1 MPNIIC
7 RKSLQPITFFVT
19 LHLAEKP
26 FYRTVSKGEIL
37 YIHYKNKTIMKKILL
52 FLIPFLF
59 AINSYSQEWT
69 EPVQINTLQG
79 LNNNPDFCV
88 DKHGTLH
95 CVWSYKIEQ
104 NHRIIYYSKSQDDGM
119 TWSIP
124 ENVSQNTSLW
134 MENPHIVTDSENN
147 IHLTYDFNTGNP
159 GGTLIVYRKFV
170 GQNWSKIDTISK
182 DWPGARHNRLVI
194 DQSDKLY
201 CFWFHD
207 YQNGTEFYRVMDYN
221 QWGGIIKVYDND
233 DSYFLEKAIV
243 DSLNVFHC
251 TGYRFFNDQT
261 SYDQEIVYST
271 YENLIWSDLTEVSQD
286 YQPWVGNDIALDK
299 ELNPHIVWRQTVS
312 NTIPANDGTLYS
324 KLNENGW
331 AYPEIV
337 VEDPSDQAIA
347 IDKNNKV
354 HIVDNEKFENG
365 YRYVHYQLVNN
376 EWVGEIIE
384 EDTYGNFGN
393 IFIAKNNFI
402 YLISGKVHSISPI
415 YNSSIVLRKY
425 EITTSIENNFSPA
438 FNSYTIYPN
447 PSRGNTTISYSL
459 EETTHAEIKIYDLA
473 GKLLKTVLDEKQAP
487 GIYKIMWN
495 GTDKNGKE
503 VNSGLYLIRLQA
515 GRQIITRSVELIK

>member
-26 FYRTVSKGEIL
+26 FYKTVSKEEIL

-88 DKHGTLH
+88 DKNGTLH
-95 CVWSYKIEQ
+95 CVWSYKIKQ

-147 IHLTYDFNTGNP
+147 IHLTYDYNTGNP

-194 DQSDKLY
+194 DLNDKVY
-201 CFWFHD
+201 CFWFHE
-207 YQNGTEFYRVMDYN
+207 YQNGTTFYKNLENGTWGEILIPYN
-221 QWGGIIKVYDND
+221 NNDHIFFNKGII
-233 DSYFLEKAIV
+233 DSSNNIR
-243 DSLNVFHC
+243 C
-251 TGYRFFNDQT
+251 TGAHHFAGQNG
-261 SYDQEIVYST
+261 YDDRIISF
-271 YENLIWSDLTEVSQD
+271 NLINGLWDEWVQLSDNTS
-286 YQPWVGNDIALDK
+286 WGGNDIALDANN
-299 ELNPHIVWRQTVS
+299 NPSLTWRQYTS
-312 NTIPANDGTLYS
+312 NTIPPNDGTLYS
-324 KLNENGW
+324 EFDGINW
-331 AYPEIV
+331 SYPETI
-337 VEDPSDQAIA
+337 VEDPTDQAIA

-365 YRYVHYQLVNN
+365 YRFVHYQLVNN

-415 YNSSIVLRKY
+415 YSSSIVLRKY